1 MKTIG
6 LVGNPNCGKT
16 TLFNGLTGSNQH
28 IGNWPGVTV
37 EKKEG
42 EAVLPKFGKTKI
54 VDLPGIYSLTATSED
69 EKASL
74 QYILSHEADIYI
86 NVLEATTI
94 ERNLYLTLLMCELK
108 VPMVVVVTMM
118 DVARQRRIAIDL
130 DHLSQHLGVPVIG
143 VTATEPKDVAKLRSL
158 LDETIAAPK
167 VPRIH
172 IEFPDELEQEIDILA
187 SASVKTAEH
196 FKVDPRWIALKA
208 IEGDPLIRREIVR
221 HRDMASEIID
231 GTVKRCT
238 DVLGDPPDIVL
249 AESRYGIISG
259 LVKDVVRTMADKV
272 FLSEKI
278 DKFVINRFLGIPIF
292 LTAMYLVF
300 WITQVVGSAFVDFF
314 DILGDTLFVSGTAHL
329 LEMCSAPKWL
339 VAILSNGCGTA
350 LQTLA
355 TFLPPVGFMFLCL
368 SVLEDSGYMAR
379 AAFVMDRFMRWIGLP
394 GKSFVPMLVGFGCS
408 VPAIMA
414 TRTLD
419 SKRDRFLSVFMTPF
433 MSCGAKLPV
442 WVLFAVAFFPE
453 NPGKLV
459 FFIYITGIALGIVT
473 GLLLK
478 HTLFQGEPTHFIME
492 LPPYHLPRARHIFR
506 HTWERLSIFIVRAG
520 KFIVPMVLV
529 LGFLNTVG
537 TDGSIGK
544 EDSKDS
550 LLSVVG
556 KAVTPVFE
564 PIGVEKE
571 NWPASVAVFTGL
583 FAKESVIGTMKGL
596 YGQTDAAHESSASHG
611 EKAEYSLVRG
621 IKAAFASVPKNLSGV
636 LKGFIDP
643 LASSDVREEVGRE
656 ETRTID
662 ALKRHFPKGIHQ
674 VYSFLL
680 FILLYVPCIAATGV
694 VFREIGK
701 IYGIIFVCYLTV
713 LGWSVAAVYHALMV
727 SHSSLWFLVGSST
740 LVLMFTGF
748 WAFGRK
754 HRIDMI

>member
-42 EAVLPKFGKTKI
+42 EAVLPKFGKTKV

-86 NVLEATTI
+86 NVLDATTI

-208 IEGDPLIRREIVR
+208 IEGDPLIRREIAR

-596 YGQTDAAHESSASHG
+596 YGQTDAAHEPSASHG